1 MINIDEI
8 KNTIKQAKELH
19 KLHSENAKLLDEYE
33 KAKAIIKHYN
43 SENTSEKTT
52 HSTPPKNSAE
62 ISVAQIAE
70 SLKTNNPTTPQNTE
84 ISTNEIYKKL
94 GIK

>member
-8 KNTIKQAKELH
+8 KNTIQEAKDLH
-19 KLHSENAKLLDEYE
+19 KLHSENANLLDEYE

-43 SENTSEKTT
+43 GENTGEKAT
-52 HSTPPKNSAE
+52 HATPPKNASAE

-70 SLKTNNPTTPQNTE
+70 SLKTNNPTTPNTE
-84 ISTNEIYKKL
+84 ISTDEIYKKL